1 MAQQQNMIP
10 VDQILGVLQ
19 RIQDPQTKQDI
30 VSLGWVG
37 DVQSRFGNVTFTV
50 FLPED
55 RDVPEAEYRSAI
67 IGAVKQIP
75 GVKAVMPNISRKE
88 KPKNEDVTPEN
99 PSNIK
104 HIVVVG
110 SGKGGVGKSTSAVN
124 LAMALSKKG
133 KRVGLLD
140 GDIYGPSIPTMLA
153 QGHDGE
159 IGNPEAVKMRDNLL
173 VPFKMFGMKVM
184 SVAMLIEKNQ
194 PTVWRAPIA
203 TKMINQFLAGVDWGD
218 LDYLIVDLPPGTG
231 DIQLTISQQTNI
243 AGAVIVTTPQKV
255 ALNIAEKGL
264 LMFQHVGVPVLGVIE
279 TMSGFGCD
287 SCGAT
292 TAIFGEGGAAEL
304 SKRAGVKL
312 LAQVPLDAALVRAGD
327 VGEPIVST
335 EPNSVSAKAYSAAA
349 DALDEVLGVQG
360 GVDTGEVAPLAVEG
374 MPSDPE
380 NKNQHSLAV
389 YWTDGKKYVYGCREL
404 RYACP
409 CAACVDE
416 FTGKRTLK
424 WEDVAT
430 DVYIDKALPVGR
442 YGVNLVWSD
451 GHSTGIYTYNYLREQ
466 EARITEERP
475 DIPADQIPPQAGSNS
490 DGFSAQSPR

>member
-1 MAQQQNMIP
+1 MAQQQDMIP
-10 VDQILGVLQ
+10 VDQILGVLK
-19 RIQDPQTKQDI
+19 RIQDPQSKQDI

-37 DVQSRFGNVTFTV
+37 EIQSRFGNVTFTV
-50 FLPED
+50 YLPED

-67 IGAVKQIP
+67 VGAVKQIP

-88 KPKNEDVTPEN
+88 APKNDEPQMN
-99 PSNIK
+99 PSQIR
-104 HIVVVG
+104 HMVVVG
-110 SGKGGVGKSTSAVN
+110 SGKGGVGKSTSSVN
-124 LAMALSKKG
+124 LAIALAKMG

-140 GDIYGPSIPTMLA
+140 GDIYGPSVPTMLA
-153 QGHDGE
+153 AGHNGE
-159 IGNPEAVKMRDNLL
+159 IGNPEAVKMRDNLI
-173 VPFKMFGMKVM
+173 VPFEMFGVKVM

-203 TKMINQFLAGVDWGD
+203 TKMINQFLSGVDWGE
-218 LDYLIVDLPPGTG
+218 LDYLIIDLPPGTG
-231 DIQLTISQQTNI
+231 DIQLTISQQANI

-264 LMFQHVGVPVLGVIE
+264 LMFQHVGVPVLGLIE

-292 TAIFGEGGAAEL
+292 TAIFGEGGAEDL
-304 SKRAGVKL
+304 SKRTGVKL

-327 VGEPIVST
+327 DGEPIVKVAPESA
-335 EPNSVSAKAYSAAA
+335 SAKAYVGAAK
-349 DALDEVLGVQG
+349 ALDEVLEIQG
-360 GVDTGEVAPLAVEG
+360 GLDGELAPIAVEG
-374 MPSDPE
+374 IPHDPH
-380 NKNQHSLAV
+380 NGGQHSLAI
-389 YWTDGKKYVYGCREL
+389 YWSDGKKYVYGCREL

-409 CAACVDE
+409 CAECVDE

-424 WEDVAT
+424 WENVAE

-451 GHSTGIYTYNYLREQ
+451 GHSTGIYTYDYLRKQ
-466 EARITEERP
+466 EAKITEERP
-475 DIPADQIPPQAGSNS
+475 EIPPEQMRPTNNN
-490 DGFSAQSPR
+490 DGFSAQNPR

>member
-1 MAQQQNMIP
+1 MAQQQDLIP
-10 VDQILGVLQ
+10 VDHILGALQ

-37 DVQSRFGNVTFTV
+37 EIQSRFGNVTFTV
-50 FLPED
+50 YLPED
-55 RDVPEAEYRSAI
+55 RDVPEQEYRSAI
-67 IGAVKQIP
+67 IGAVKQLP

-88 KPKNEDVTPEN
+88 KPKTNEPQMN
-99 PSNIK
+99 PSQIR

-110 SGKGGVGKSTSAVN
+110 SGKGGVGKSTSSVN
-124 LAMALSKKG
+124 LALALARKG

-140 GDIYGPSIPTMLA
+140 GDIYGPSVPTMLA
-153 QGHDGE
+153 AGHNGE
-159 IGNPEAVKMRDNLL
+159 IGDPDSVRMRDNLL
-173 VPFKMFGMKVM
+173 VPFEMFGMKVM

-203 TKMINQFLAGVDWGD
+203 TKMINQFLSGVDWGE

-255 ALNIAEKGL
+255 ALDIAEKGL
-264 LMFQHVGVPVLGVIE
+264 LMFQHVGVPVLGIIE

-292 TAIFGEGGAAEL
+292 TNIFGEGGAAEL
-304 SKRAGVKL
+304 SKKSGTKL

-327 VGEPIVST
+327 DGDPIVSAV
-335 EPNSVSAKAYSAAA
+335 PDSASAKAYTAAA
-349 DALDEVLGVQG
+349 DALEEVLEVQG
-360 GVDTGEVAPLAVEG
+360 GMDSELAPIAVEG
-374 MPSDPE
+374 IPHDPQ
-380 NKNQHSLAV
+380 NGGKHSLAI
-389 YWTDGKKYVYGCREL
+389 YWSDGKKYVYGCREL
-404 RYACP
+404 RFACP
-409 CAACVDE
+409 CASCVDE

-424 WEDVAT
+424 WENVAE

-451 GHSTGIYTYNYLREQ
+451 DHSTGIYTYDYLRQQ

-475 DIPADQIPPQAGSNS
+475 DIPADQMPPQNAGSNS
-490 DGFSAQSPR
+490 DGFSAQNPR